1 MQGFYR
7 PRTAIGLLVI
17 GTSAALILFNLYASQ
32 SAATAGPKW
41 PDQVVS
47 NFHAFCIKE
56 IRRSKTKSPV
66 VHQAVCDCQV
76 FEMKRWLKPSDLA
89 VLLAATKGQRGL
101 REMVAHS
108 KTLSSTE
115 QRAFVKRTE
124 QYRDSTLHSCFKA
137 GLDAALAER
146 DVR

>member
-1 MQGFYR
+1 MQGFYKR
-7 PRTAIGLLVI
+7 KTTIGLLVI
-17 GTSAALILFNLYASQ
+17 AAVATVVLLNLYARQ
-32 SAATAGPKW
+32 SSATADPKW

-76 FEMKRWLKPSDLA
+76 SEMKRWLKPSDLS
-89 VLLAATKGQRGL
+89 VLLAATRGGSGL

-108 KTLSSTE
+108 KTLSRSE
-115 QRAFVKRTE
+115 QSAFVKRTE
-124 QYRDSTLHSCFKA
+124 QYRESTLRRCFRA

-146 DVR
+146 AVQ